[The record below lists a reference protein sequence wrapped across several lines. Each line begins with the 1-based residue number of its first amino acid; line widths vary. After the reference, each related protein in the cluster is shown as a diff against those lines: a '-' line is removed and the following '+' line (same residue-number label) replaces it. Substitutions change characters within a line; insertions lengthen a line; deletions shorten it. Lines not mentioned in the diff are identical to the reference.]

1 MQARHTL
8 HVRHTFFVTMTGI
21 TYCVCLYLVS
31 SYESFFR
38 RRVFLTPS
46 RAVPEFLDRSRGRIL
61 HLVVSCVHSC
71 LDFGFLRALLFTLA
85 V

>member
-31 SYESFFR
+31 SYD
-38 RRVFLTPS
+38 FLTPS